1 MNFHFLIASERSGS
15 NLITKMMDAHPDVCG
30 PSPLHILRVL
40 GMEYYRYGD
49 LSKRDIWKTL
59 LNDLHDLLNSDF
71 AKWSASFER
80 SELNSMAEV
89 GDLPA
94 LLRAVFEKEARE
106 NGKNT
111 LFIKELWTHRY
122 ISFLDWCFP
131 EAKYVYLVRDPR
143 DMALSW
149 RNNPVHP
156 GGVVAGAR
164 QWIHDQQNTVI
175 NFRAL
180 HDAGRAMVVRYE
192 DLVADSEESLRRIC
206 DLLGLSFSADMLNFH
221 NNQLT
226 QDNADKNPLWKNL
239 SREVMSDNFNKF
251 KKELSADEIA
261 AIEVTCWPLLR
272 YFGYQPVTPMN
283 KLQKTK
289 NLQINALNKIERE
302 KYPPK
307 PQQRLHDKIQS
318 RLKRSHLKFHDLGT
332 KGN

>member
-1 MNFHFLIASERSGS
+1 MDFHFLIASERSGS

-49 LSKRDIWKTL
+49 LSASSNWKVLVDDVFTL
-59 LNDLHDLLNSDF
+59 LSSDF
-71 AKWSASFER
+71 AKWRASFTKKEV
-80 SELNSMAEV
+80 SEMAEP
-89 GDLPA
+89 GDLPG
-94 LLRAVFEKEARE
+94 LLRAIFEKEARE
-106 NGKNT
+106 NGKKA

-131 EAKYVYLVRDPR
+131 GAKYVYLVRDPR

-164 QWIHDQQNTVI
+164 QWLQDQSHTAI

-180 HDAGRAMVVRYE
+180 YDAGRAVVVRYE
-192 DLVADSEESLRRIC
+192 DLVADSEKSLRKIC
-206 DLLGLSFSADMLNFH
+206 NLLEIDYSADMLAFH
-221 NNQLT
+221 KNELT

-239 SREVMSDNFNKF
+239 SKEVMSDNFNKF
-251 KKELSADEIA
+251 KKELTAGEIA
-261 AIEVTCWPLLR
+261 AIEVTCWSLLR
-272 YFGYQPVTPMN
+272 YFGYKPATSMD
-283 KLQKTK
+283 KLRQVKQQ
-289 NLQINALNKIERE
+289 QINALAQQERQ

-307 PQQRLHDKIQS
+307 PQARVHDKIQS
-318 RLKRSHLKFHDLGT
+318 RLRKQSLRFHDL
-332 KGN
+332 